1 MHHHRTRNRRCIVKH
16 DRLESNIHKCVD
28 VLTSNNT
35 SYEREMMKDNGSQNI
50 RMVLLSV
57 IIVLAV
63 VAVVTVFEPDER
75 TDDDDTG
82 VLSYYDKKCKSF
94 SEENA
99 DLAKGQIVFIG
110 DSITDLYVLD
120 DHYSDLSLKC
130 YNRGISGDTTF
141 GVMDRLKVS
150 LYDIDPSIVVLM
162 IGTNDINGGHNVDLI
177 MQRYAWIMDDIYANL
192 PGVELYCMSIIP
204 QNSQLE
210 EYTSIRIDHTTP
222 VIMSANEMIRQ
233 LANEKGATYL
243 DLFTLVADGDNHLIR
258 GYSDDGIHLNYAG
271 LAVWTDLIKP
281 YLDR

>member
-16 DRLESNIHKCVD
+16 DRLGSNIHKCVD

-120 DHYSDLSLKC
+120 DHYSDLSLEC

-141 GVMDRLKVS
+141 GVMDRLKIS

-162 IGTNDINGGHNVDLI
+162 IGTNDINGGHNVNLI

-233 LANEKGATYL
+233 LADEKGATYL

>member
-1 MHHHRTRNRRCIVKH
+1 
-16 DRLESNIHKCVD
+16 
-28 VLTSNNT
+28 
-35 SYEREMMKDNGSQNI
+35 MMKDNGSQNI

-63 VAVVTVFEPDER
+63 VAVVTVFEPDEQTDEQ

-141 GVMDRLKVS
+141 GVMDRLKIS

-162 IGTNDINGGHNVDLI
+162 IGTNDINGGHNVNLI

-233 LANEKGATYL
+233 LADEKGATYL

>member
-1 MHHHRTRNRRCIVKH
+1 MYHHRIRNRRRIVKH
-16 DRLESNIHKCVD
+16 DRLGSNIHKCVD
-28 VLTSNNT
+28 VHTSNNT

-82 VLSYYDKKCKSF
+82 VLSYYDNKCKSF

-120 DHYSDLSLKC
+120 DHYSDLSLEC

-141 GVMDRLKVS
+141 GVMDRLKIS
-150 LYDIDPSIVVLM
+150 LYDINPSIVVLM
-162 IGTNDINGGHNVDLI
+162 IGTNDINGGHNVNLI

>member
-1 MHHHRTRNRRCIVKH
+1 
-16 DRLESNIHKCVD
+16 
-28 VLTSNNT
+28 
-35 SYEREMMKDNGSQNI
+35 MKDNGSQNI
-50 RMVLLSV
+50 RMVLFSV

-63 VAVVTVFEPDER
+63 VAVVTVFEPDEQTDEQ

-141 GVMDRLKVS
+141 GVMDRLKIS

-162 IGTNDINGGHNVDLI
+162 IGTNDINGGHNVNLI

-233 LANEKGATYL
+233 LADEKGATYL

-271 LAVWTDLIKP
+271 LAVWTDLIKS

>member
-120 DHYSDLSLKC
+120 DHYSDLSLEC